1 MALTL
6 EEKRKKML
14 ASVLK
19 KIASKMKQRSNTIS
33 KQSVLGEKQAKVA
46 EALRVASDQKIIARL
61 TKTNNGY
68 IAKLARYD
76 LTISRLND
84 ELVKLDAQKANLGG

>member
-6 EEKRKKML
+6 EEKRLKML

-19 KIASKMKQRSNTIS
+19 KIASKTTQRSNTVA
-33 KQSVLGEKQAKVA
+33 KQSAIAVKQASIA
-46 EALRVASDQKIIARL
+46 EALRVAVDAKIVARL

-68 IAKLARYD
+68 IAKLGRYD
-76 LTISRLND
+76 LTINRLNA
-84 ELVKLDAQKANLGG
+84 ELVQLDAQKTGLGG